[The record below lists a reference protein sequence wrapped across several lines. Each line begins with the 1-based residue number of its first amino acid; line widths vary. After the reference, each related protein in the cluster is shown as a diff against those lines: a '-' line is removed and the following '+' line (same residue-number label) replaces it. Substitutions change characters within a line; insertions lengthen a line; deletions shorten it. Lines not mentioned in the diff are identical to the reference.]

1 MAQLQKGFEFDSSN
15 PAKNIVTDDNLN
27 ALVANATLLSGAI
40 TEQTANSNTADT
52 DIMLLSKAGSLIK
65 QTKGQFTNTVNSN
78 IVNVNTVNAGLVD
91 TDDIDTADATV
102 SGTFAVGGT
111 SAFTGNLA
119 VTGNMSVAGSI
130 TANGTLT
137 SSGTA
142 NFTGVFQVN
151 GAVSYVLTE
160 IYEETIPY
168 TYAGAT
174 TYNLWSSASFTKP
187 VGEIWV
193 FEFSMQHAGTRSGSP
208 YDTGF
213 RYGSQTPITGNYLFI
228 ERWLD
233 ASGGSVVTSLFSG
246 KFVVQSSVAM
256 TDTIKFDVVNTG
268 TGGLNFSIGAS
279 TGGTSFSAG
288 SLVASKFRI
297 YKYKTA

>member
-65 QTKGQFTNTVNSN
+65 QTKGQFTNTINSN

-130 TANGTLT
+130 TASGALT

-142 NFTGVFQVN
+142 NFTGTFQVN
-151 GAVSYVLTE
+151 GAVGYVLTE

-168 TYAGAT
+168 TYAGGT

-193 FEFSMQHAGTRSGSP
+193 FEFSMQHAGARGSP
-208 YDTGF
+208 QDLGF
-213 RYGSQTPITGNYLFI
+213 RYGSQTPLTGNYLFI
-228 ERWLD
+228 ERFWD
-233 ASGGSVVTSLFSG
+233 ANGGGVLVNLFSG

-256 TDTIKFDVVNTG
+256 TDTIKFDV
-268 TGGLNFSIGAS
+268 LNPNGNAFSIGAS
-279 TGGTSFSAG
+279 TGSTSFSAG